1 MKKVLDAL
9 LLYVKRAWK
18 QLVVLFSLLIVSII
32 SISVSSGIQTDFGKI
47 KVESGVIETE
57 ILDSGEKVNI
67 GFKMYI
73 PRRLAKPTNFL
84 QFYAYTDIKMTMKL
98 PLHTLLN

>member
-1 MKKVLDAL
+1 MKKVLEAL

-32 SISVSSGIQTDFGKI
+32 SISVANGVQTDFGKV

-73 PRRLAKPTNFL
+73 PKEASETN
-84 QFYAYTDIKMTMKL
+84 
-98 PLHTLLN
+98 